1 MLLWFVIL
9 LLASSGHGTVFKIGV
24 IYSPAL
30 SSYKE
35 LIDGAIEDVN
45 SRGDILPDHQLT
57 ADHVLLPSADLTE
70 LILKKQELDDTNV
83 TAIIVLDG
91 HREPVHLEA
100 SSTPGVP
107 RMYVSPGVLT
117 TLPTGVSLYPGDAM
131 LATLLADVVE
141 GYGWKSMVVVYDDI
155 HGLDTLGPFVNAAA
169 FAGNRV
175 VYMKV
180 KTNRGLS
187 IIRPQLR
194 EVLGRVRETV
204 EPTIILHCDTFV
216 TRDVLDEARNFVLL
230 RKETHWIITN
240 LRNASV
246 LQALAV
252 DAVTTVALALDESVR
267 QGYDLQSQDWSR
279 NGTLLDHIKQVSFEG
294 QTGWVSFNQGG
305 SRRNVSV
312 DVIENDSGNLTKAGT
327 WSEVNRTLGLTKSG
341 KDGPFV
347 FGNKPFRV
355 VTRLSPPWVTKKID
369 SESFHGIDKYEGF
382 LVDLMKVLSKRLNFT
397 IDVEKVYDGE
407 LYDKEIKRQF
417 DKGVHLGMVMKSMR
431 EMRRKYYEL
440 SPELV
445 EFGYTIFTPKPVKE
459 LTGLLSFMTPLS
471 PQMWIFFA
479 LAMVVVS
486 LFLTLVNQVNPYEWR
501 WLAKRGQVEP
511 SQGGYYNAWN
521 SLWNVFSSTVGQ
533 GAENPPMSFGGR
545 IILGSWWFF
554 VLVVM
559 ASYTANLAAFLT
571 VKPVNPIRSME
582 DLARQNKLEYGFIKT
597 YAIRRLFE
605 TADSF
610 PLRDMWERIRANPD
624 WLVDSN
630 EEGIKRAAKG
640 NYAFITFSGVK
651 FRRISE
657 LCEVEMVGQPFYK
670 YHVAFPIP
678 IGSPHKIKISL
689 EIEKMRL
696 VGVIE
701 ELSRKWLEVDRGRCK
716 ESKRETDE
724 GVLGMENLLGLFVI
738 LGAISALGMAVCVI
752 EVIVFKLK
760 EMDRESMEEKQEG
773 KNIEEDV
780 NEDDVVEESEDGV
793 LRDLDRE
800 DGVFEESEDGV
811 FEEES
816 QGDVFENE
824 SVQVDTGVIEE
835 VELHVIKDSA

>member
-1 MLLWFVIL
+1 MLLWCVIL
-9 LLASSGHGTVFKIGV
+9 LLASSGDGAVFKIGV
-24 IYSPAL
+24 IYSPAM

-35 LIDGAIEDVN
+35 LIDGAIEDIN
-45 SRGDILPDHQLT
+45 SRGDVLPDHQLT

-70 LILKKQELDDTNV
+70 LILKKQELDDANV

-107 RMYVSPGVLT
+107 RLYVSPGVPT
-117 TLPTGVSLYPGDAM
+117 TLPTGVSLYPGDAV

-187 IIRPQLR
+187 TIRPQLR

-230 RKETHWIITN
+230 REETHWIITN
-240 LRNASV
+240 LDAGSIDLSVYEFTHVTLTSFSLVSPDQRNASV

-252 DAVTTVALALDESVR
+252 VAVMTVALALDESVR

-327 WSEVNRTLGLTKSG
+327 WSEVNRTLGLVKSG

-355 VTRLSPPWVTKKID
+355 ITRLSPPWVTKKID

-597 YAIRRLFE
+597 YAIKRLFE

-610 PLRDMWERIRANPD
+610 PLLDMWERISANPD

-670 YHVAFPIP
+670 YHVALPHSHWL
-678 IGSPHKIKISL
+678 SPQ
-689 EIEKMRL
+689 
-696 VGVIE
+696 
-701 ELSRKWLEVDRGRCK
+701 D
-716 ESKRETDE
+716 
-724 GVLGMENLLGLFVI
+724 
-738 LGAISALGMAVCVI
+738 
-752 EVIVFKLK
+752 
-760 EMDRESMEEKQEG
+760 
-773 KNIEEDV
+773 
-780 NEDDVVEESEDGV
+780 
-793 LRDLDRE
+793 
-800 DGVFEESEDGV
+800 
-811 FEEES
+811 
-816 QGDVFENE
+816 
-824 SVQVDTGVIEE
+824 
-835 VELHVIKDSA
+835 